1 MGSIDVSYFY
11 NFSFYRIAK
20 GSTMAE
26 QAATVAALKFT
37 LNDVPADGW
46 FDILKPEE
54 GSEDVWSIQ
63 AAYRT
68 DAALTSWLDTV
79 DKTVV
84 PQAEYYSDTAII
96 IKADFEKVSMQDEN
110 GDTVDITLPYDG
122 NNFLIV
128 DLNASNPRE
137 DGNINL
143 CWHRLAV
150 NPNGGAISFGASA
163 LIDA

>member
-1 MGSIDVSYFY
+1 
-11 NFSFYRIAK
+11 
-20 GSTMAE
+20 MAE
-26 QAATVAALKFT
+26 QAATVAALKYT
-37 LNDVPADGW
+37 LNDVPAEGW

-63 AAYRT
+63 GAYRT

-122 NNFLIV
+122 
-128 DLNASNPRE
+128 
-137 DGNINL
+137 
-143 CWHRLAV
+143 
-150 NPNGGAISFGASA
+150 
-163 LIDA
+163 